1 MSRKSANDIEVAPA
15 NKGGII
21 DNRISFDALCFLT
34 GRQNF
39 VELAGG
45 VTHHF

>member
-21 DNRISFDALCFLT
+21 DNRISFDALCFFDRPL
-34 GRQNF
+34 
-39 VELAGG
+39 ELR
-45 VTHHF
+45 